1 MREGSYKDSMFG
13 NDSITIRKKEIDA
26 FTPFLEDG
34 LKKKLDLNE
43 ISCYIFQRLSLSLVP
58 LPLLLTIARRSSFE
72 GISLIEQAAVAA
84 NRDNPEEIFSNTDY
98 AEKNNDGI
106 FPIKYPGIEKNDPN
120 EKFKESSDEARKYS
134 LKEAFELIFEKL
146 GERRLDQLEM
156 ASAVRSTLEEGK
168 AAFIEAGTGT
178 GKSLAYLIPAILFS
192 LETGERLIIS
202 TYTKNLQNQ
211 LFDREIGLIRDI
223 LGLNIRAERLVG
235 RENYIC
241 ARRLIA
247 TVSKLMSSRPE
258 DALNLVLSAL
268 FSEMGTVGTLPVR
281 KLEINPNTLR
291 APVRCLMNGCVSA
304 KSCPLLIAR
313 EKAAAASV
321 VFVNHALVMADYGG
335 GGGVLGDYKGVIFDE
350 AHHLEKCVMENLS
363 IRIMPREISG
373 LLKWIKPVNPQDDR
387 WKFLLRELETTKGE
401 EDWQG
406 RILKLADL
414 VSKTEEAW
422 RGIFTEIEGGLNP
435 KKVISQT
442 KTRYFDGEEAF
453 ADARDEI
460 DRYYLYN
467 NKLRDELKVL
477 YKCRV
482 SRGIRSFQ
490 QDIETAERELEEL
503 TAATTFLTKGC
514 DEETVFWIEWNDR
527 SKVRSICGSPIN
539 IDRRFAD
546 FLNDSCESVLFTSA
560 TLSQNGSFDYIKKRL
575 GLRFISKPVVELIKP
590 SSFLRDDNCLVI
602 LHSETGNP
610 NERAFSK
617 EIVNIVSELAGK
629 HKRRLLVLFTSYKM
643 CLQSARELDKEELP
657 GPLLVQGRGD
667 SREILSQKFRGSDA
681 SVLLGVASFW
691 EGVDFPGDQLE
702 ILVIPKIPFP
712 VPDEPITQA
721 RSERL
726 KSMGGNPFQELFLP
740 EAILRL
746 RQGIGRLIRRRDDRG
761 VIVIL
766 DSRIHSRSYG
776 KYILSS
782 LPTKG
787 VVASSGA
794 EVIKI
799 SLDWFAE

>member
-1 MREGSYKDSMFG
+1 MREGSYKDSIFG
-13 NDSITIRKKEIDA
+13 NDSISFRKKEIDA
-26 FTPFLEDG
+26 FTPYLEDSF
-34 LKKKLDLNE
+34 KKKLGLDELY
-43 ISCYIFQRLSLSLVP
+43 CYILRRLSRSLVP
-58 LPLLLTIARRSSFE
+58 LPLLLTIAGRSGFK
-72 GISLIEQAAVAA
+72 GISLIEQAAAA
-84 NRDNPEEIFSNTDY
+84 VNSDNPEELFPTKRHGIGKRDPD
-98 AEKNNDGI
+98 EKLR
-106 FPIKYPGIEKNDPN
+106 
-120 EKFKESSDEARKYS
+120 ESLDEARKYS
-134 LKEAFELIFEKL
+134 LKEAFELIFEGL

-156 ASAVRSTLEEGK
+156 ALAVRSTLEEGK

-178 GKSLAYLIPAILFS
+178 GKSLAYLIPALLFS
-192 LETGERLIIS
+192 LETGNRLIIS

-211 LFDREIGLIRDI
+211 LFNREIGLIRDI
-223 LGLNIRAERLVG
+223 LGLDIRAERLVG

-247 TVSKLMSSRPE
+247 TVSKFMSNRPE
-258 DALNLVLSAL
+258 DALDLVLSAL
-268 FSEMGTVGTLPVR
+268 FSETGTVETLPAR
-281 KLEINPNTLR
+281 RLEINLNTMR

-313 EKAAAASV
+313 EKAAAADI

-335 GGGVLGDYKGVIFDE
+335 GGGVLGDYQSVIFDE

-363 IRIMPREISG
+363 IRIGPREISG
-373 LLKWIKPVNPQDDR
+373 LIKWIKPVSTQDDR
-387 WKFLLRELETTKGE
+387 WKFLLRELEAAPGE
-401 EDWQG
+401 TDWQG

-414 VSKTEEAW
+414 VTKTEEAW
-422 RGIFTEIEGGLNP
+422 RDIFKEIEGGLNP
-435 KKVISQT
+435 KEAISQT

-453 ADARDEI
+453 VDARDEI

-467 NKLRDELKVL
+467 NELREELKVL
-477 YKCRV
+477 YKHRG
-482 SRGIRSFQ
+482 SNGIRSFQ
-490 QDIETAERELEEL
+490 QDIETVERELEEL
-503 TAATTFLTKGC
+503 AAAATFLTKGC

-527 SKVRSICGSPIN
+527 SKIRSICGAPIN

-575 GLRFISKPVVELIKP
+575 GLRFSSKPVFELIKP

-602 LHSETGNP
+602 LHSETGDP

-617 EIVNIVSELAGK
+617 EIVNIVRGLAGR
-629 HKRRLLVLFTSYKM
+629 HKRRLLVLFTSYRM
-643 CLQSARELDKEELP
+643 CLQSALELDKVELP

-667 SREILSQKFRGSDA
+667 SREILSQKFRGTDA

-721 RSERL
+721 RSEKL
-726 KSMGGNPFQELFLP
+726 KAMGGNPFQELFLP

-761 VIVIL
+761 VVVIL

-782 LPTKG
+782 LPTEG
-787 VVASSGA
+787 VVASSGD